1 MPSLERRK
9 IYAIGGSLVI
19 TLPPGWLAY
28 FGLKAGD
35 EVRVLA
41 DRELVISP
49 NTQQDI
55 CALEGA
61 NTKGGEV

>member
-9 IYAIGGSLVI
+9 IYAVGGSLVI

-28 FGLKAGD
+28 FGIKAGD
-35 EVRVLA
+35 IVRVIA

-49 NTQQDI
+49 NGQQDI
-55 CALEGA
+55 GASAGA
-61 NTKGGEV
+61 NTSDS